1 MASTA
6 VALSMLLAACSGGG
20 AATEVGDSGKSA
32 GAGEA
37 NGGTSNT
44 APATQEN
51 LDPLGKYDPPIT
63 VRAVRRVDQST
74 KYKDGES
81 VDNNVWTRAYEELLG
96 VKIANDWVVVG
107 SGDQYNQKLNVSLAS
122 GDLPDIFSV
131 NAQQLKQLV
140 EAGQIEDLTE
150 VYEKYASDYTKQV
163 MTESGPNILSSAT
176 FGGKLMAIPVA
187 AGTIDGLPLLW
198 IRTDWLQKLNLPEPK
213 TMDDVI
219 AIARAFATQDP
230 DGNGK
235 DDTIGMAAS
244 KDLYGGFPGLDGFFN
259 AYHAYPAT
267 GKMWIKDDSGQLVN
281 GAIQPEVKTAL
292 AKLQELYKEG
302 ILDKEFGSK
311 DGGKVAEAATSGKL
325 GLYFGQMWTPIWPL
339 QDGKN
344 KDAAMDWKPFP
355 IPSSDGQPVKLQAN
369 FPVNDYWVVRKGYE
383 HPEVMVKLQNITLQ
397 KLWSPEADPALVDPI
412 DGIEVH
418 KYAINEATP
427 ARKNIDNYLA
437 AKEALETGDPSKL
450 SKSMK
455 EGLYDKIVAYR
466 AGDNTAWA
474 MEKVFGED
482 SSFEIINDHYVS
494 KSVTL
499 DTAFYG
505 APTETMGAKM
515 ETLSRLE
522 LETFTKIIM
531 GAASVDEFDTFVEN
545 WKKLGGDQIT
555 KEVNEWAANR

>member
-1 MASTA
+1 MVSTA
-6 VALSMLLAACSGGG
+6 LALSMLLAACSGGG
-20 AATEVGDSGKSA
+20 ASGETS
-32 GAGEA
+32 GAGEG
-37 NGGTSNT
+37 NGGTSS
-44 APATQEN
+44 ASPERQEN

-81 VDNNVWTRAYEELLG
+81 VENNVWIRGYEEQLG
-96 VKIANDWVVVG
+96 IKIVNDWVVVG

-150 VYEKYASDYTKQV
+150 VYEKYASDYTKDV
-163 MTESGPNILSSAT
+163 MTQSGPNILNSAT
-176 FGGKLMAIPVA
+176 FDGKLMAIPVT

-219 AIARAFATQDP
+219 AIARAFATKDP

-259 AYHAYPAT
+259 AYHAYPST
-267 GKMWIKDDSGQLVN
+267 GKMWIKGEDGQIVN

-355 IPSSDGQPVKLQAN
+355 IPSADGQPVKLQAN
-369 FPVNDYWVVRKGYE
+369 FPVNDYWVVRKGFE
-383 HPEVMVKLQNITLQ
+383 HPEAMVKLQNFTLM
-397 KLWSPEADPALVDPI
+397 KLWSPDQDPEFFEPR

-418 KYAINEATP
+418 KYAINEAHP

-437 AKEALETGDPSKL
+437 TTEALRNNDPSGL
-450 SKSMK
+450 SVETKS
-455 EGLYDKIVAYR
+455 LYEKILKYR
-466 AGDNTAWA
+466 SGDNTHWA
-474 MEKVFGED
+474 MEKVFGEGG
-482 SSFEIINDHYVS
+482 SFAVINDHYVS
-494 KSVTL
+494 QNVTL

-531 GAASVDEFDTFVEN
+531 GAASVDEFDQFVEN

-555 KEVNEWAANR
+555 KEVNDWAANR

>member
-1 MASTA
+1 MVSTA
-6 VALSMLLAACSGGG
+6 LALSMLLAACSGGD
-20 AATEVGDSGKSA
+20 AATEGGASGEKA
-32 GAGEA
+32 GAGEG
-37 NGGTSNT
+37 NGGTSSA
-44 APATQEN
+44 APEAQEN
-51 LDPLGKYDPPIT
+51 LDPLGKYDSPIT

-81 VDNNVWTRAYEELLG
+81 VENNVWIRGYEEQLG
-96 VKIANDWVVVG
+96 IKIVNDWVVVG

-150 VYEKYASDYTKQV
+150 VYEKFASDYTKDV
-163 MTESGPNILSSAT
+163 MTQSGPNILNSAT
-176 FGGKLMAIPVA
+176 FDGKLMAIPVA
-187 AGTIDGLPLLW
+187 AGTIDALPLLW

-259 AYHAYPAT
+259 AYHAYPST
-267 GKMWIKDDSGQLVN
+267 GKMWIKGGDGQIVN

-355 IPSSDGQPVKLQAN
+355 IPSADGQPVKLQAN
-369 FPVNDYWVVRKGYE
+369 FPVNDYWVVRKGFE
-383 HPEVMVKLQNITLQ
+383 HPEAMVKLQNFTLL
-397 KLWSPEADPALVDPI
+397 KLWSPDQDPEFFEPR

-418 KYAINEATP
+418 KYAINEAHP

-437 AKEALETGDPSKL
+437 TTEALRNNDPSGL
-450 SKSMK
+450 SVETKS
-455 EGLYDKIVAYR
+455 LYEKILKYR
-466 AGDNTAWA
+466 GGDNSHWA
-474 MEKVFGED
+474 MEKVFGEGG
-482 SSFEIINDHYVS
+482 SFAVINDHYVS
-494 KSVTL
+494 QNVTL

-531 GAASVDEFDTFVEN
+531 GAASVDEFDQFVEN

-555 KEVNEWAANR
+555 KEVNDWAANR